1 MSELARSI
9 LGALIL
15 RLSLR
20 LDGLTAGPKKALR
33 SSKTGDRRLAKA
45 RTWTKTRKEKGN
57 DSIEG
62 HPEKL
67 CGVHG
72 GQCL

>member
-1 MSELARSI
+1 MNELARSI

-20 LDGLTAGPKKALR
+20 LDGLTAGLQKALR

-45 RTWTKTRKEKGN
+45 RAWTKAREEK
-57 DSIEG
+57 
-62 HPEKL
+62 
-67 CGVHG
+67 
-72 GQCL
+72 